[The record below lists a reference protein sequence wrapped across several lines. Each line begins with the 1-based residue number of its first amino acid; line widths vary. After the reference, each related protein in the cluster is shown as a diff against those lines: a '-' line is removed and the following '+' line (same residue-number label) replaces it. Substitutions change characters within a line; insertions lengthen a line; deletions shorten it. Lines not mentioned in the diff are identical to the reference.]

1 MTRRRCRILY
11 TSQHSAGLLATVR
24 RRADVHAPT
33 LLEPDIH
40 RNKMT
45 QELKTQDET
54 RWRTLTEE
62 ASAAYENRKYT
73 EGELK
78 FKEAL
83 EIAERIADPEGE
95 SKATEERDDQIR
107 VSKSLN
113 NLASLYH
120 VQGKY
125 GLAEELYDRCLDLN
139 LDLYGEETL
148 EVAVILHNLA
158 VVNSARRKYEKA
170 ELLYKRALEIRQSV
184 LGENH
189 PDLVG
194 LLKNYA
200 LLMKKTLKLAEA
212 ALLETRAEEI
222 ESQLKKQKV

>member
-1 MTRRRCRILY
+1 
-11 TSQHSAGLLATVR
+11 
-24 RRADVHAPT
+24 
-33 LLEPDIH
+33 
-40 RNKMT
+40 MT
-45 QELKTQDET
+45 QELITQDIT

-62 ASAAYENRKYT
+62 ASGAYETRKYT
-73 EGELK
+73 EAELK

-83 EIAERIADPEGE
+83 EIAEKVADPEGE
-95 SKATEERDDQIR
+95 GKAKKDRDDEIR

-139 LDLYGEETL
+139 LELYGEETL
-148 EVAVILHNLA
+148 EVAIVLHNLA
-158 VVNSARRKYEKA
+158 VVNSARRRYEKA
-170 ELLYKRALEIRQSV
+170 ELLYKRALETRQKL

-189 PDLVG
+189 PELVG

-222 ESQLKKQKV
+222 EGSLKSQKR

>member
-1 MTRRRCRILY
+1 
-11 TSQHSAGLLATVR
+11 
-24 RRADVHAPT
+24 
-33 LLEPDIH
+33 
-40 RNKMT
+40 MT
-45 QELKTQDET
+45 QELITHDIT

-62 ASAAYENRKYT
+62 ASTAYETRKYT
-73 EGELK
+73 EAELK

-83 EIAERIADPEGE
+83 EIAEKVADPEPKEDGE
-95 SKATEERDDQIR
+95 GKTKKDREDEIR

-139 LDLYGEETL
+139 LDIYGEETL
-148 EVAVILHNLA
+148 EVGIILHNLA
-158 VVNSARRKYEKA
+158 VVNSARRRYEKA
-170 ELLYKRALEIRQSV
+170 ELLYKRALDIRQKL

-189 PDLVG
+189 PELVG

-200 LLMKKTLKLAEA
+200 LLMKKTLKIAEA

-222 ESQLKKQKV
+222 EGLLKSQKR